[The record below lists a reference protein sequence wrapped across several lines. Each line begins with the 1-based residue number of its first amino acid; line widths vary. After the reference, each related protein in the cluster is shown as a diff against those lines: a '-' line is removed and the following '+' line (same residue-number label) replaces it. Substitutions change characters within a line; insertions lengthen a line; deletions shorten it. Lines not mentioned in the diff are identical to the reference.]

1 MISQYIGENRGDVI
15 GTCAGHNNIDLVHY
29 FGSRSRIRY
38 YNFNVS
44 YSVWEARAI
53 YNYLNYVSINRTI
66 VTYMRL
72 ELARLYF
79 NLTRLTNCP
88 CLSPSL

>member
-15 GTCAGHNNIDLVHY
+15 GTCAGHNNIDVVYY

-44 YSVWEARAI
+44 YSLWEARAI
-53 YNYLNYVSINRTI
+53 AISIM
-66 VTYMRL
+66 Y
-72 ELARLYF
+72 
-79 NLTRLTNCP
+79 RLTEP
-88 CLSPSL
+88 LSHI